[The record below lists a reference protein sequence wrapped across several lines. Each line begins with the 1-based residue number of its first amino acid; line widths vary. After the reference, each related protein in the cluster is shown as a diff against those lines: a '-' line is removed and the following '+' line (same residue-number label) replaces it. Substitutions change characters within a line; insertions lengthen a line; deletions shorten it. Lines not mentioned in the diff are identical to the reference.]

1 MVLGVTE
8 LATENTTHLYDTYD
22 YFVHP
27 HWKQFDPVPHTWHYF
42 IGIFISI
49 VGVSGVIGNI
59 VVITMFSTTKT
70 LKSPSN
76 MLIVNLALSD
86 LTFSAVNGFP
96 LLTVSAF
103 NTKWVFG
110 DTACQFYGLI
120 GGIFG
125 LMSINTLAMISI
137 DRCICITRPLQAMRI
152 MTRKTSFIMIVVV
165 WVWAVGWSLLPLFGL
180 GAYIPEGFQTSCTFD
195 YLTKTVSNRI
205 YIIGMYVFAFALPL
219 VLIIVSY
226 IMIISSIRKHAREMA
241 NMADK
246 MNAEE
251 ADKHEKTKAEIKITK
266 IAMTLISLFILSWS
280 PYATI
285 ALIAQF
291 GDPSFVTPLMSEM
304 PVMLAKS
311 SAMHNPIVYALSH
324 PKFRAALY
332 QKAPCFLNCCKPS
345 PKPPAEAPSRAQVGR
360 TASDC
365 SQSTIAS
372 SYGPGYE
379 MQPTM
384 NQGVNSGELVKE
396 LVGAIVSMANNQPP
410 TVQPVFIPGTG
421 GTVVTPIA
429 ATPAP
434 APTAEQVQTTTAAI
448 IEKATKEPKV

>member
-1 MVLGVTE
+1 MVVGVTE
-8 LATENTTHLYDTYD
+8 LAPLNTTHLYDTFD
-22 YFVHP
+22 YYIHP
-27 HWKQFDPVPHTWHYF
+27 HWKQFPPVSDTWHYF
-42 IGIFISI
+42 IGLFITV
-49 VGVSGVIGNI
+49 VGISGVIGNI
-59 VVITMFSTTKT
+59 VVISIFTTTKT

-103 NTKWVFG
+103 NTRWVFG
-110 DTACQFYGLI
+110 DVACQFYGFI

-137 DRCICITRPLQAMRI
+137 DRCICITRPLQAARI
-152 MTRKTSFIMIVVV
+152 MTRKTAFMMIVVV

-195 YLTKTVSNRI
+195 YLTKSTSNRI
-205 YIIGMYVFAFALPL
+205 YIVGMYVFAFALPL
-219 VLIIVSY
+219 LLIVGSY
-226 IMIISSIRKHAREMA
+226 IMIIGAIRKHAREMA
-241 NMADK
+241 SMADK
-246 MNAEE
+246 LNAEE
-251 ADKHEKTKAEIKITK
+251 AEKQERTKAEIKITK

-285 ALIAQF
+285 ALMAQF
-291 GDPSFVTPLMSEM
+291 GNPSFVTPLMAEM
-304 PVMLAKS
+304 PVMLAKA

-324 PKFRAALY
+324 PKFRAALNE
-332 QKAPCFLNCCKPS
+332 KAPCFLNCCKPK
-345 PKPPAEAPSRAQVGR
+345 PKPPAEPPSKAPVGR
-360 TASDC
+360 SASEC
-365 SQSTIAS
+365 SASTVAS

-396 LVGAIVSMANNQPP
+396 LVGAIVSMANNQPK
-410 TVQPVFIPGTG
+410 TVQPVFIPGAG
-421 GTVVTPIA
+421 SAP
-429 ATPAP
+429 ATPVAVP
-434 APTAEQVQTTTAAI
+434 ATPVPTAEQVQTTSAV
-448 IEKATKEPKV
+448 IEKATKELKA